1 MSTIRIDY
9 SEINSAAKKARSAAG
24 YYEDFADEMEK
35 KVIKKLDGIS
45 GYDRKGNVGNAKTII
60 SDKVKAL
67 RSKKKYYDSLA
78 NNLEKLAD
86 NFEKRE
92 KQVIKDVKSV
102 ATEAF
107 ELKNQSKWK
116 AFTQWAYGTFCVD
129 LVNWNPITRAI
140 GNGIKSGLDWV
151 QEKGSKV
158 VDWFKHGEGKYWLG
172 IALDA
177 LAVVGAVAATVGA
190 IALAVATGGAATPL
204 VVAAVASTIGTVMT
218 MVDAGFSIANKVK
231 ALKIERDSGDPG
243 QARFYGNI
251 GGVNDATDKTDFGGK
266 TANNVMGFVGESY
279 DVLHTAADITA
290 FVAGS
295 MGTAGLTAQK
305 VTNPTTGKVSLK
317 TTYDPTKVKSNLKNI
332 MKEKIGFKNKNGKWT
347 FDIKSLVGFKEKKTG
362 VTVKAGIL
370 EKDLITDVIG
380 SKTWKNIKTVKKVTG
395 YPGKIYKKVSNI
407 ETIISPDSSIY
418 DKSKSVLKYIGGSKS
433 NLSSPV
439 GDFNDTILEII
450 DTAVDLAS

>member
-1 MSTIRIDY
+1 MSTIKIDY
-9 SEINSAAKKARSAAG
+9 SEINSAAKKARSAAS
-24 YYEDFADEMEK
+24 YYEDFADTMENKVEK
-35 KVIKKLDGIS
+35 KLYNLS
-45 GYDRKGNVGNAKTII
+45 GYDRKGNVDNAKTII
-60 SDKVKAL
+60 SCKVKEL
-67 RSKKKYYDSLA
+67 RSKKNYYNSLA
-78 NNLEKLAD
+78 TNLEKMAD
-86 NFEKRE
+86 NFEIRE
-92 KQVIKDVKSV
+92 NQVIRDVKSV

-129 LVNWNPITRAI
+129 LLNWNPITRAI
-140 GNGIKSGLDWV
+140 GNGIKTGLDWV

-177 LAVVGAVAATVGA
+177 LAVVGAVATTVGS

-204 VVAAVASTIGTVMT
+204 VVAAVASTIGTIMT
-218 MVDAGFSIANKVK
+218 MVDAGFSISNKVK
-231 ALKIERDSGDPG
+231 ALKIESDSGDPG

-251 GGVNDATDKTDFGGK
+251 SGVNDVTEKTDFGGE
-266 TANNVMGFVGESY
+266 TTNNIMGFVGESY
-279 DVLHTAADITA
+279 DVLHTAADITS

-295 MGTAGLTAQK
+295 MGSAGLKAQK

-347 FDIKSLVGFKEKKTG
+347 FDIKSLVGFKERKTG
-362 VTVKAGIL
+362 FTVKSEIL

-380 SKTWKNIKTVKKVTG
+380 NKTWKNIKNVKKVTS
-395 YPGKIYKKVSNI
+395 YPGKIYKKISNI
-407 ETIISPDSSIY
+407 ETIVSSDTSAY
-418 DKSKSVLKYIGGSKS
+418 DKTKSVLKYIGGSKS

-450 DTAVDLAS
+450 DITVDLAS